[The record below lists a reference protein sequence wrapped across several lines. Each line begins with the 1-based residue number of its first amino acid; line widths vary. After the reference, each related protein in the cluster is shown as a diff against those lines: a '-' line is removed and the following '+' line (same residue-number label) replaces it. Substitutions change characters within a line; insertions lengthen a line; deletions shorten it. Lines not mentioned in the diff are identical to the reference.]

1 MSKSVDL
8 FVIGGG
14 SGGVRAARIAAEH
27 GASVAVAEESRY
39 GGTCVI
45 RGCIPKKFFVYASE
59 FSHAMEDAKRYGWD
73 MKGSFDWQTLLT
85 NKDERIDRL
94 NGIYINMLTKAG
106 VQVLDGRAR
115 LHSANEVEVNGEIY
129 QAKNIL
135 IATGG
140 RPVRPDIP
148 GAELGIT
155 SNEAFH
161 LETLPKRIAIV
172 GAGYI
177 GLEFSSIFQGL
188 GVEVSL
194 VHHRNEALRGF
205 DDDIR
210 HQVTKNIRQNGV
222 NLIFETEIAE
232 ITKNTDGSLDFVCRN
247 GGKHNTDIIM
257 WATGRRP
264 NTQNLGLEEVGV
276 KTGER
281 GQVQIDHFGQ
291 TSIESIYAVGD
302 CTDRLQL
309 TPIAIREGHAVAD
322 NLFGKSEEKVS
333 FDHPIVPTA
342 IFTQPEAATVGLTEA
357 QARETHPEVDVYLS
371 TFKPLFHSMSG
382 RDEEVMMKLLVDAKD
397 DKVLGFHMVGKGS
410 ADIVQTVAIA
420 IGMGATKADFLRTIP
435 LHPCTAEELCFMR
448 TPIER

>member
-1 MSKSVDL
+1 MSKSVDF

-14 SGGVRAARIAAEH
+14 SGGVRAARIAAQH

-73 MKGSFDWQTLLT
+73 IRGSFDWQTLLT

-94 NGIYINMLTKAG
+94 NGIYINMLKKAG
-106 VQVLDGRAR
+106 VEILDGRATLR
-115 LHSANEVEVNGEIY
+115 SANEVVVNGEVY
-129 QAKNIL
+129 QAKHIL

-161 LETLPKRIAIV
+161 LESLPKRITIV

-194 VHHRNEALRGF
+194 VHHRKEALRGF

-210 HQVTKNIRQNGV
+210 HQVTENIRKNGV
-222 NLIFETEIAE
+222 KLIFETEIAE
-232 ITKNTDGSLDFVCRN
+232 ITKNSDGSFDFTCRN
-247 GGKHNTDIIM
+247 GGKHNTDLIM

-264 NTQNLGLEEVGV
+264 NTENLGLAEAGVTLGKRGEVCIDSFG
-276 KTGER
+276 KTD
-281 GQVQIDHFGQ
+281 VD
-291 TSIESIYAVGD
+291 SIYAVGD

-309 TPIAIREGHAVAD
+309 TPIAIREGQAVAD
-322 NLFGKSEEKVS
+322 NLFGKSGNKVC

-357 QARETHPEVDVYLS
+357 QAKESHANLHVYLS

-382 RDEEVMMKLLVDAKD
+382 RDEEVMMKLLVDATN
-397 DKVLGFHMVGKGS
+397 DKVLGFHMVGKGA
-410 ADIVQTVAIA
+410 ADVVQTVAIA

-435 LHPCTAEELCFMR
+435 LHPCTAEELVFMR